1 MMSYVVHVD
10 IPPRRDH
17 EATRQALALVTQE
30 YLGAGG
36 AVTRWDCRVTGTNS
50 HVSFVAFH
58 TVSEPPESRE
68 R

>member
-1 MMSYVVHVD
+1 
-10 IPPRRDH
+10 
-17 EATRQALALVTQE
+17 
-30 YLGAGG
+30 
-36 AVTRWDCRVTGTNS
+36 VTRWDCRVTGTNS